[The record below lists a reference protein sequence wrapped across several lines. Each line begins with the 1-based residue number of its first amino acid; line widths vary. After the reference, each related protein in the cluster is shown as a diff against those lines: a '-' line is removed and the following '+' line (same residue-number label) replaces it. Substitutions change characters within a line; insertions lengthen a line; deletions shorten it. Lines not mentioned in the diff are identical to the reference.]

1 MVSLFSHIVL
11 ASIYQSVDFSFAL
24 LLIIL
29 QKETKSQTGQP
40 IEDRFRV
47 KSFGRHQSEANKEL
61 FFKTFTR
68 IQSKMCSAES
78 SNDDLAIRFHSGKG
92 IFTFH
97 YTGVGCR
104 GKCFCVL
111 CQGILRTDWGD
122 WRRFGKLTILQ
133 K

>member
-1 MVSLFSHIVL
+1 MFKSSSSSLPVVVEPSAVAGDDDVVSLFSHIVL

-40 IEDRFRV
+40 IEDGFCV

-68 IQSKMCSAES
+68 I
-78 SNDDLAIRFHSGKG
+78 
-92 IFTFH
+92 
-97 YTGVGCR
+97 
-104 GKCFCVL
+104 
-111 CQGILRTDWGD
+111 
-122 WRRFGKLTILQ
+122 
-133 K
+133 